1 MDKIEP
7 AVASHVGQAHISID
21 TVEAELTQA
30 KRRVQRAGWAEK
42 IQNRDTPL
50 ARDLDK
56 LFQDIENLQLA
67 FGLKDKEVED
77 DV

>member
-7 AVASHVGQAHISID
+7 AVASHVGRTHLSID
-21 TVEAELTQA
+21 TVESELTQA

-56 LFQDIENLQLA
+56 LFRDIENLQLA
-67 FGLKDKEVED
+67 FGLKDKEVEN